1 MPGESKSL
9 SRTLCV
15 CQPQNASSESATK
28 SHRLPRPS
36 VLGHMRRTLMRTEV
50 VRDAHNFLRAK
61 CLAHE
66 DCIAAGMMVERLT
79 RDGKIKKPHLHK
91 RHLFTKREVFR
102 LNENFTE
109 HLKNRDAVDGTN
121 LAIQWKLTDKI
132 HGPRSGFPEKNGEL
146 EPLPWCKNV
155 ATDHAT
161 DAEAAAAL
169 ASDATERAIV
179 SGAVEE
185 PGAAPAADL
194 TGAAT
199 ALSLVSDLYDDS
211 DEDETAST
219 TQVAAVLMGL
229 AEAAP

>member
-1 MPGESKSL
+1 
-9 SRTLCV
+9 
-15 CQPQNASSESATK
+15 
-28 SHRLPRPS
+28 
-36 VLGHMRRTLMRTEV
+36 MRRTLMRTEV
-50 VRDAHNFLRAK
+50 VRDAHGFLRAK
-61 CLAHE
+61 CTAHA
-66 DCIAAGMMVERLT
+66 DCIAAGMMVEQLT

-155 ATDHAT
+155 VTE
-161 DAEAAAAL
+161 AEAAEAA

-179 SGAVEE
+179 SDATSIEE
-185 PGAAPAADL
+185 ADVAPPADL
-194 TGAAT
+194 TGTAT
-199 ALSLVSDLYDDS
+199 ALSLVSDLYGDSES

-219 TQVAAVLMGL
+219 TEVAGPCFWA
-229 AEAAP
+229 

>member
-1 MPGESKSL
+1 
-9 SRTLCV
+9 
-15 CQPQNASSESATK
+15 
-28 SHRLPRPS
+28 
-36 VLGHMRRTLMRTEV
+36 MRRTLMRTDV
-50 VRDAHNFLRAK
+50 VRDAHGFLRAK
-61 CLAHE
+61 CLAHA
-66 DCIAAGMMVERLT
+66 DCMATGMMVEPFT

-132 HGPRSGFPEKNGEL
+132 HGPQSGFPEKNGEL

-155 ATDHAT
+155 VTE
-161 DAEAAAAL
+161 AEAAA

-185 PGAAPAADL
+185 AGTAPPTEL
-194 TGAAT
+194 TGTAT

-211 DEDETAST
+211 ESDEDETAST
-219 TQVAAVLMGL
+219 TEVAAVLMGL
-229 AEAAP
+229 VEAAP